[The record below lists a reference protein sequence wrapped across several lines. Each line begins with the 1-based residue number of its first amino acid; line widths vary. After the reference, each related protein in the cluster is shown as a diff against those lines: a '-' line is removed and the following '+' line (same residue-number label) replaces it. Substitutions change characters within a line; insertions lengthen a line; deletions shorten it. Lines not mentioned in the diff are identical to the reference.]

1 MLAKSS
7 ATRKEITMPIKAD
20 REYRNLGEFI
30 MDEQGEDNY
39 MVEGYAST
47 FEPYE
52 MMEIEGV
59 KYFERIDPHAFDEAD
74 MTDVV
79 FLRDHQGR
87 VLARTKNNTIELNVD
102 DRGLHQKT
110 DLGLTTASREM
121 REDIKVGNYQQMSFS
136 FVVDE
141 DHFDRATN
149 TRVIDRIKKVFDI
162 SAVSFPANPH
172 TDIGLSMRDYFN
184 GEIEL
189 IQAERLEAEKRAREI
204 ERMKLRIRLMEEN

>member
-1 MLAKSS
+1 MPRA
-7 ATRKEITMPIKAD
+7 RKEITMPIKAD

-87 VLARTKNNTIELNVD
+87 VLARTKNNTIKLNVD